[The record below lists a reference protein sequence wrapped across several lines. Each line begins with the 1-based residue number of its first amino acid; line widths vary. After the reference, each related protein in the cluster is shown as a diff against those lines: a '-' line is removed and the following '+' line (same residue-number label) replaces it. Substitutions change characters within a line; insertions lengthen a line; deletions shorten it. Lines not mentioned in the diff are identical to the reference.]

1 MTADP
6 VTLVPFAPEHAPAVA
21 AWARSVVEA
30 VLWCGEYR
38 YPVTGRAV
46 AGWCRGSGVRARLLV
61 AGGRPVGYGEL
72 WPDEA
77 EDEVEPARIIVAPRE
92 RGRGLGRT
100 LVRALFAEARGT
112 GLRAAFLRVHPANT
126 PALACSPGSGLHPG
140 GRRGRRPLK
149 RAAAGRLCLAVPPAE
164 VRHGTRLRRGRPP

>member
-6 VTLVPFAPEHAPAVA
+6 VALVPFAPEHAPAVA

-30 VLWCGEYR
+30 VLWCGERR
-38 YPVTGRAV
+38 YPVTARAV
-46 AGWCRGSGVRARLLV
+46 AGWSRGSGVRARLLV
-61 AGGRPVGYGEL
+61 AGDRPVGYGEL

-77 EDEVEPARIIVAPRE
+77 EDEVELARIIVAPRE
-92 RGRGLGRT
+92 RGHGLGRT

-126 PALACSPGSGLHPG
+126 PALACYRAAGFTPVAAEDAALWNARQPVAYVWLH
-140 GRRGRRPLK
+140 RPL
-149 RAAAGRLCLAVPPAE
+149 RS
-164 VRHGTRLRRGRPP
+164 GTAPG